1 MLKLV
6 NKIILTKKLSMFNKI
21 HNEVYKKMCKIDKKK
36 FK

>member
-21 HNEVYKKMCKIDKKK
+21 HNEVYKKNVQNRQEKI
-36 FK
+36 